1 MRLVAED
8 GELPEADLVQ
18 DLAGLLV
25 LEVVDLLALQRRQRV
40 QCAARE
46 LRADEE
52 RLVGGDQRVAPEDR
66 HEPRQAGS
74 RKGKLV
80 PLDRRVQA
88 QRREVDDGLLV
99 DELEQ
104 IPVGLDLRGALAPLL
119 HVVRLAPRAQD
130 AARLARLEDQRLEG
144 APLAEGDL
152 DPRLPDLP
160 RRQRQLEDEVVALD
174 RRVLGRVDPGRRV
187 EVAVPVLEEQEVARR
202 VVAGRQRS
210 ALLDL
215 HVLDLEEVGEVA
227 AAREPH
233 RHRDLLV
240 QVVVQEHHLVERLV
254 DRAVALDR
262 EALGGHVRQR
272 WRRQEEGSRVV
283 VGVRRAEDD
292 PAHVLDR
299 EHEPVQEP
307 RVLVEEARDRA
318 VVDVARRVGQHEGR
332 ALEDVHQV
340 VCGAMAGVHGVRV

>member
-66 HEPRQAGS
+66 HEPGQPGG
-74 RKGKLV
+74 RKRELV

-104 IPVGLDLRGALAPLL
+104 IPVGLDLRRALAPLL
-119 HVVRLAPRAQD
+119 HVVRLAPGPQD

-152 DPRLPDLP
+152 DPGLPDDLRLRLVAALAARAPRLPRLPTAGHLRGLDEAGRRAQRLLAALP
-160 RRQRQLEDEVVALD
+160 RLRARHQRVPVAEEQLPASDSGGPQRCSG
-174 RRVLGRVDPGRRV
+174 RRPGRTR
-187 EVAVPVLEEQEVARR
+187 PRR
-202 VVAGRQRS
+202 RCMPQRDIAAPSLSFERSSHRRFRS
-210 ALLDL
+210 ALRFPPA
-215 HVLDLEEVGEVA
+215 VLSPRPLRAHGDQA
-227 AAREPH
+227 HAP
-233 RHRDLLV
+233 LLPS
-240 QVVVQEHHLVERLV
+240 
-254 DRAVALDR
+254 
-262 EALGGHVRQR
+262 G
-272 WRRQEEGSRVV
+272 
-283 VGVRRAEDD
+283 
-292 PAHVLDR
+292 
-299 EHEPVQEP
+299 
-307 RVLVEEARDRA
+307 
-318 VVDVARRVGQHEGR
+318 
-332 ALEDVHQV
+332 
-340 VCGAMAGVHGVRV
+340 